1 MAAFVAV
8 VDETG
13 FAAAAR
19 ALHVSPPVV
28 TRAVAELER
37 QLGVRLLTRT
47 TRVVR
52 ATEAGT
58 RYAEDC
64 RRVLAAIK
72 EADEAAGGAH
82 AAPRGQLTITAPV
95 LFGRLYLMPLVA
107 GYVERHPDV
116 NVACW
121 FLDRVVNLVDEGV
134 DLALRIGELP
144 DSSLQATRVGQVRRV
159 VCASPGY
166 LKRHGTPQS
175 PQDLTRH
182 TIVAAS
188 GVSPS
193 PEWRFTHEGRPRVV
207 KISPRIT
214 TTSNDSALAA
224 ALAGVGLT
232 RLLSYQV
239 ANEVKAGRLRIVLAD
254 HEPTPLPVQ
263 VVHREGRHASPKVR
277 AFLDLTVEALRSDA
291 SLR

>member
-1 MAAFVAV
+1 MTVFVAV
-8 VDETG
+8 VDEAG

-19 ALHVSPPVV
+19 ALRVSPPVV

-52 ATEAGT
+52 ATDAGT

-64 RRVLAAIK
+64 RRVLAAVK

-82 AAPRGQLTITAPV
+82 AAPRGPLTVTAPV

-107 GYVERHPDV
+107 AYVEQHAEV

-134 DLALRIGELP
+134 DVALRIGELP

-166 LKRHGTPQS
+166 LKRHGTPRS
-175 PQDLTRH
+175 AQDLTRH

-193 PEWRFTHEGRPRVV
+193 PEWRFVHEGRPRAV
-207 KISPRIT
+207 KIAPCIT
-214 TTSNDSALAA
+214 TTSNDSAIAA

-239 ANEVKAGRLRIVLAD
+239 ASEVKAGRLRIVLAD
-254 HEPTPLPVQ
+254 HEPAALPVQ

-277 AFLDLTVEALRSDA
+277 AFLDLVIEKLRSDV
-291 SLR
+291 SLQ